1 MTGGVKA
8 TVFDG
13 AQVVYCKGAVCA
25 GYFSGAKKIDRVKA
39 YKLFDESARLFLDY
53 DGESRRGVREFT
65 DTLVCMLGVEKQ

>member
-1 MTGGVKA
+1 MRGIFFG
-8 TVFDG
+8 
-13 AQVVYCKGAVCA
+13 CE
-25 GYFSGAKKIDRVKA
+25 KIDRVKA